1 MSASG
6 SSYPFRAS
14 DPLGH
19 LRLRVKPPCVAA
31 EADGVWLPYG
41 RDLTREAAHLV
52 DEFPSTRG
60 RVDRVVYAP
69 GDWSVVSDEVWTRY
83 GRVKVGYMTAARGRA
98 LVLVRLTS
106 GEVLKI
112 RVAWP
117 GAAVLRLVR

>member
-1 MSASG
+1 M
-6 SSYPFRAS
+6 
-14 DPLGH
+14 
-19 LRLRVKPPCVAA
+19 
-31 EADGVWLPYG
+31 WLPYG